1 MRLPFVPPVAPMLA
15 KAVSSLPAGDDLVYE
30 PKWDGFRT
38 IVFFDGDELELS
50 SRNERPLTRY
60 FPELDA
66 PFRTGLGARC
76 VLDGEIVIASGS
88 GLDFGALLQRVHPAA
103 SRVARLS
110 VETPA
115 SFVAFDLLA
124 LADEDL
130 RDRPFKERRALLE
143 ELLAEVGAPIHLTPQ
158 TADIAIGAE
167 WLERFE
173 GAGLDGVVAKRVG
186 LGYRENERVMFKVK
200 HERVADCVVAGF
212 RWHTSGPIVGSLLL
226 GLYDEAGVL
235 QHVGVTSSFT
245 AARRAELVGEIE
257 PYREGADLAHPWL
270 AGATSPSRRPGQK
283 SRWSG
288 GKDTSFEPLRAE
300 LVCEVAYDHLE
311 GDRCRHAT
319 TFRRFR
325 PDRDP
330 ASCTYDQLES
340 ALPFELAD
348 VLGASPGGAS
358 AAPA

>member
-1 MRLPFVPPVAPMLA
+1 MLA
-15 KAVSSLPAGDDLVYE
+15 KAVSGLPVGEELVYE

-38 IVFFDGDELELS
+38 IVFYDGDELELS

-66 PFRTGLGARC
+66 PLRASLSVPC

-115 SFVAFDLLA
+115 SLVAFDLLA
-124 LADEDL
+124 LGEDDL
-130 RDRPFKERRALLE
+130 RPRPFGERRRLLG
-143 ELLAEVGAPIHLTPQ
+143 ELLSGVGAPIHLTPQ
-158 TADIAIGAE
+158 TADPAVGAE

-173 GAGLDGVVAKRVG
+173 GAGLDGVVAKRTD
-186 LGYRENERVMFKVK
+186 LGYREGERVMFKIK

-212 RWHTSGPIVGSLLL
+212 RWHTSGPVIGSLLL
-226 GLYDEAGVL
+226 GLYDDDGVL

-245 AARRAELVGEIE
+245 AARRAELVSELE
-257 PYREGADLAHPWL
+257 PYREHASDGHPWL
-270 AGATSPSRRPGQK
+270 AGDPGASRRPGQK
-283 SRWSG
+283 SRWSAG
-288 GKDTSFEPLRAE
+288 RDLSFEPLRPE

-311 GDRCRHAT
+311 GNRFRHAT
-319 TFRRFR
+319 TFKRFR

-330 ASCTYDQLES
+330 RSCEYSQLES
-340 ALPFELAD
+340 AVPFELAK
-348 VLGASPGGAS
+348 VLGAGPEGGGGV
-358 AAPA
+358 PA